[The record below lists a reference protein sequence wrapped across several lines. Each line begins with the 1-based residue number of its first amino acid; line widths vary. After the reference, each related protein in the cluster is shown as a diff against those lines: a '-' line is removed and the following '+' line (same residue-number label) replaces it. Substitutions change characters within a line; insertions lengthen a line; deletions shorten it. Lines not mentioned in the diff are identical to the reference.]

1 MEFYIEP
8 SPVPG
13 QRIPYPTLS
22 NIDEELDLSV
32 VVPVRNL
39 EHDIRGALDSIVD
52 YFSNCPAV
60 RYEVLVVDICSSDQ
74 THNTALAFALEH
86 DGVRILKIP
95 QPVSGSLAC
104 AVGCLRTRG
113 RWIFL
118 FNPLDRVPITEYAS
132 FEECMRSGIRRS
144 RAVVV
149 AGRWRDAPENYA
161 VLRSTFNA
169 LLESLTAWLLCAAGV
184 KERACRHARTFMITR
199 EAARVVYSVLRMTL
213 EAYDIEVLVVAAK
226 MGMKIKTVQLQV
238 EDQYRYTTS
247 SAERI
252 GHVLSVLNAM
262 LMHSWSGK
270 KRNFSAARER
280 QSFSEV

>member
-22 NIDEELDLSV
+22 NVDEELDLSV

-39 EHDIRGALDSIVD
+39 EHDIRAALDSIVD
-52 YFSNCPAV
+52 YFSNRPAV

-74 THNTALAFALEH
+74 THDTALAFALEH

-95 QPVSGSLAC
+95 QSVSGSLAC
-104 AVGCLRTRG
+104 AVGCLRTR
-113 RWIFL
+113 RLWIFL
-118 FNPLDRVPITEYAS
+118 FNPFDRVPITEYAS

-149 AGRWRDAPENYA
+149 AGRWRDAAENYA

-184 KERACRHARTFMITR
+184 KEPACRHARTFMITR
-199 EAARVVYSVLRMTL
+199 EAARVVYPVLRMKL
-213 EAYDIEVLVVAAK
+213 EAYDIEVLVVAAE
-226 MGMKIKTVQLQV
+226 MGMKIKTVQLQA

-252 GHVLSVLNAM
+252 EHVLSVLNVI

-270 KRNFSAARER
+270 DRNFSAVRKK
-280 QSFSEV
+280 QSLSEV